1 MSDNK
6 SPNRG
11 IETLSNEESV
21 KLQET
26 VDKSVTISLDSEA
39 GKYYIFYKGKD
50 EQTTLTLG
58 ETLTMWKYMTNWLMN
73 RADELDAQVEED
85 VSKHV
90 LSAVVKK
97 VTDEC
102 EARRPA
108 PKKKSL
114 IEMP

>member
-1 MSDNK
+1 MDGK
-6 SPNRG
+6 VPNRG
-11 IETLSNEESV
+11 VEPLSNEESTH
-21 KLQET
+21 LQET

-58 ETLTMWKYMTNWLMN
+58 ETLTMWKYMTNWLLG

-85 VSKHV
+85 VSKHI

-102 EARRPA
+102 EARRVPV
-108 PKKKSL
+108 KKKSL
-114 IEMP
+114 IEIP